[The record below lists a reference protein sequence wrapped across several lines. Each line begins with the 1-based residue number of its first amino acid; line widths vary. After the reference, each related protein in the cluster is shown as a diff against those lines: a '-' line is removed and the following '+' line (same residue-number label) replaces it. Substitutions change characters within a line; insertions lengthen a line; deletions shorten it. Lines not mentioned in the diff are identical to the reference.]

1 MAYIKFSI
9 VAVETSLK
17 DQCIYVHFNKEVDT
31 DTIDIM
37 NFTVAA
43 QESTAASLPLTE
55 LSVSDDL
62 KTVIISFK
70 DTPLVNTRYIIV
82 VQNTVKDLEGHL
94 LEQSL
99 FRELYF
105 KSTVTS
111 TIQLL
116 APANFEVITTKIFS
130 WKEMGDAPVN
140 CYRLQISTDTAF
152 NNVQINNLVTQSS
165 ITLGKELSK
174 GQYYYRVRAEQDN
187 NFGSWSEIRTFLIQ
201 ESSDSNSEETVTSD
215 TQTEDTTT
223 VVIEDLVKDVKDDT
237 LHMIGYPKNGETGT
251 AFDFV
256 FEEDLDVT
264 DIKVSIMR
272 SDL

>member
-1 MAYIKFSI
+1 M
-9 VAVETSLK
+9 AVETSLK

-31 DTIDIM
+31 DTIDVK

-43 QESTAASLPLTE
+43 QESTTASLPLTE
-55 LSVSDDL
+55 LTVSDDL
-62 KTVIISFK
+62 KTVKISFL

-82 VQNTVKDLEGHL
+82 VQNTVKDLEGHF

-105 KSTVTS
+105 NSTVTS

-116 APANFEVITTKIFS
+116 APVNFEIITVKTFS
-130 WKEMGDAPVN
+130 WKEVGDTLIN
-140 CYRLQISTDTAF
+140 SYRIQISTDTAF
-152 NNVQINNLVTQSS
+152 NNIQVNSLVTQSG
-165 ITLGKELSK
+165 ITFGKELSK

-201 ESSDSNSEETVTSD
+201 ENGEYEGEAADSTSE
-215 TQTEDTTT
+215 TQKEEST
-223 VVIEDLVKDVKDDT
+223 VVIEDLVKDIKDDA
-237 LHMIGYPKNGETGT
+237 LHLIGYPENGKTGT

-256 FEEDLDVT
+256 FEEDLDIT
-264 DIKVSIMR
+264 DIKVTIVR
-272 SDL
+272 RDL